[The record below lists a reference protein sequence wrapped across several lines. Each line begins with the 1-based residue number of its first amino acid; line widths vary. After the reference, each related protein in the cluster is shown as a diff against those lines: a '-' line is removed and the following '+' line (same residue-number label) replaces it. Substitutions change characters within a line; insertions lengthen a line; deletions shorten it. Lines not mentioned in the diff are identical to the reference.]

1 MDNSLSTQVLYNGQ
15 LALATAEQSGTIVGG
30 GGPLDLTCLVQT
42 ENGKQLALKTFSL
55 TGGGGDID
63 VIRIVDT
70 LPETGDSKYLYG
82 VLMDDLDRDG
92 YGIIQFFV
100 WHNNAWYATGAYSI
114 DIDPS
119 TLVYKENFQY
129 DSSTGVLNIIIE

>member
-1 MDNSLSTQVLYNGQ
+1 MTMLDVQNN
-15 LALATAEQSGTIVGG
+15 TIYLGKAIPGIGG
-30 GGPLDLTCLVQT
+30 GT
-42 ENGKQLALKTFSL
+42 EIIQ
-55 TGGGGDID
+55 
-63 VIRIVDT
+63 IVDT

-129 DSSTGVLNIIIE
+129 NSPTGVLNIIME